1 MSYFSQLAIE
11 IEDLMD
17 DLSKT
22 TAQRKLI
29 TEIANEVYA
38 NSKTFEKFVLLAMQ
52 RAETMW
58 HEADLKGQEV
68 PEIETLID
76 QLENVYIAIQGGYYE
91 HR

>member
-1 MSYFSQLAIE
+1 MSYFSQLATE

-22 TAQRKLI
+22 SAQRRLI
-29 TEIANEVYA
+29 TEIANEEYS
-38 NSKTFEKFVLLAMQ
+38 NSKTFEQFVSLAIT

-58 HEADLKGQEV
+58 HEADLKGLEV
-68 PEIETLID
+68 PELETLID
-76 QLENVYIAIQGGYYE
+76 QLENVYIAIQGGYYD

>member
-1 MSYFSQLAIE
+1 MSYFSQLATE
-11 IEDLMD
+11 IDDLMD

-22 TAQRKLI
+22 TAQRRLI

-58 HEADLKGQEV
+58 HEADLKGLEA
-68 PEIETLID
+68 PELETLID
-76 QLENVYIAIQGGYYE
+76 QLENVYIAIQGDYYD